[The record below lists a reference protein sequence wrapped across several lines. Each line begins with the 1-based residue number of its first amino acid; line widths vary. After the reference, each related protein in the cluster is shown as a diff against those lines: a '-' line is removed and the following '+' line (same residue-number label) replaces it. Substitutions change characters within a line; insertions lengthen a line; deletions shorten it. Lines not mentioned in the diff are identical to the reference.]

1 LQSEPKSSTKSFEV
15 IEAEVSRLEANP
27 ATPRRRWSAAAKER
41 IVVAA
46 TEPGANV
53 SAIARS
59 NGLSPQQVFA
69 WRRKAAG
76 NSGQNNA
83 STAAPTFA
91 MVAIDAAEAGGIV
104 ELIVAGVTLRI
115 GPTVPAARVKELLR
129 AVRSA

>member
-1 LQSEPKSSTKSFEV
+1 MQSEPKSSTKSFAV
-15 IEAEVSRLEANP
+15 IDAEVSPLEASP

-46 TEPGANV
+46 MERGANV

-69 WRRKAAG
+69 WRRKAAA
-76 NSGQNNA
+76 NSGPKNA
-83 STAAPTFA
+83 GLAPPFA
-91 MVAIDAAEAGGIV
+91 VVAIDAAEAGGLV
-104 ELIVAGVTLRI
+104 ELIVAGMTIRI
-115 GPTVPAARVKELLR
+115 GPKVPVARMKEILR